1 MVKTNWRISV
11 LLCAALLTGPV
22 FAGIFEQLD
31 SLGGGGQREF
41 LPPDRAFEL
50 SHEDFA
56 NDQLALTWAVA
67 EGYYLYRDKIKVV
80 SPDGSAI
87 IAPLN
92 LPPGEDK
99 DDEEFGRVKIY
110 RENVRAMVGIQ
121 PAPERTQVTVQVTY
135 QGCAEDGICY
145 PPISKTLTLAVGA
158 PAGPAGVATAAPN
171 TVRPVVPSV
180 SAASQADRLG
190 AVLADRGVFAVALTF
205 LGFGLLLSLTPCVF
219 PMIPILSGI
228 LVGERSRS
236 GSHHGLLLSA
246 VYVLAM
252 AATYAVVGLAAG
264 VFGSNLQATFQHPAA
279 VIGFSA
285 VFVVLALSMFGL
297 FSLQLPAA
305 LRVRLESTSRG
316 ARGGS
321 LVGVAIMGSL
331 SAIMV
336 GPCVAPPL
344 AGALLYL
351 GHQGSPLVGGLAL
364 FAMGL
369 GMGLPLLLVGA
380 SAGHWL
386 PRAGVWL
393 ERVQQV
399 FGVVSLA
406 VAVWFLER
414 IVPPALALALWAL
427 LLIGAGIFL
436 GALEPLRELAS
447 GWARLW
453 KTLGVALLGYG
464 GVLMVG
470 AGAGAGAEDV
480 FHPLAPFVARSSASP
495 AAVKPVFGA
504 IKSTADLAA
513 ALASAAVAGRP
524 VILDVYADW
533 CVECKRLE
541 RDTFGDPVIAA
552 QMTAFT
558 LLRVDVTANDDADR
572 ALLASLELFGPPAV
586 LLYDA
591 HSQERRDLRLIGYAN
606 ATDFAQRLRG
616 LVTP

>member
-1 MVKTNWRISV
+1 M
-11 LLCAALLTGPV
+11 
-22 FAGIFEQLD
+22 
-31 SLGGGGQREF
+31 
-41 LPPDRAFEL
+41 
-50 SHEDFA
+50 
-56 NDQLALTWAVA
+56 
-67 EGYYLYRDKIKVV
+67 
-80 SPDGSAI
+80 
-87 IAPLN
+87 
-92 LPPGEDK
+92 
-99 DDEEFGRVKIY
+99 
-110 RENVRAMVGIQ
+110 
-121 PAPERTQVTVQVTY
+121 
-135 QGCAEDGICY
+135 
-145 PPISKTLTLAVGA
+145 
-158 PAGPAGVATAAPN
+158 
-171 TVRPVVPSV
+171 
-180 SAASQADRLG
+180 
-190 AVLADRGVFAVALTF
+190 
-205 LGFGLLLSLTPCVF
+205 
-219 PMIPILSGI
+219 
-228 LVGERSRS
+228 ERSRS

>member
-121 PAPERTQVTVQVTY
+121 PAPARTQVTLQVTY

-145 PPISKTLTLAVGA
+145 PPINKTLLLAVGA
-158 PAGPAGVATAAPN
+158 PAGPAGVATAAPS
-171 TVRPVVPSV
+171 TVRPVVPSG

-190 AVLADRGVFAVALTF
+190 AVLSDRGVFAVALTF

-380 SAGHWL
+380 SAGHLL

>member
-11 LLCAALLTGPV
+11 LLCVALLTGPV

-31 SLGGGGQREF
+31 RLGGGGPREF

-50 SHEDFA
+50 SHEDLA
-56 NDQLALTWAVA
+56 NDQVALSWAVA
-67 EGYYLYRDKIKVV
+67 EGYYLYRDKMKVV
-80 SPDGSAI
+80 SPDGSAT
-87 IAPLN
+87 IAPLS

-110 RENVRAMVGIQ
+110 RKNVRVMVGIQ
-121 PAPERTQVTVQVTY
+121 PVPERTQVTLQVTY

-145 PPISKTLTLAVGA
+145 PPINKTLTLAVGA
-158 PAGPAGVATAAPN
+158 PAGPAGVATAAPS
-171 TVRPVVPSV
+171 TVPPVVPSG

-228 LVGERSRS
+228 LVGEQSRS
-236 GSHHGLLLSA
+236 GAHHGLLLSA

-252 AATYAVVGLAAG
+252 AATYAVVGLVAG

-297 FSLQLPAA
+297 FSLQLPVA
-305 LRVRLESTSRG
+305 LRARLESTSRG
-316 ARGGS
+316 TRGGS
-321 LVGVAIMGSL
+321 LMGVAIMGSL
-331 SAIMV
+331 SAILV

-351 GHQGSPLVGGLAL
+351 GHQGSPLVGGVAL

-386 PRAGVWL
+386 PRAGAWL
-393 ERVQQV
+393 ERIQQV

-427 LLIGAGIFL
+427 LLLGAGIFL

-453 KTLGVALLGYG
+453 KTLGVAFLGYG

-470 AGAGAGAEDV
+470 AAAGAEDV

-504 IKSTADLAA
+504 VKSTADLAA
-513 ALASAAVAGRP
+513 ALARAAAAGRP
-524 VILDVYADW
+524 VLLDVYADW

-541 RDTFGDPVIAA
+541 RNTFGDPVIAA

-558 LLRVDVTANDDADR
+558 LLRIDVTANDDADR

-586 LLYDA
+586 LLYDT
-591 HSQERRDLRLIGYAN
+591 HSQERRDRRLIGYAN

>member
-11 LLCAALLTGPV
+11 MLCAALLTGPV

-31 SLGGGGQREF
+31 RLGSGGQREF

-56 NDQLALTWAVA
+56 NDQLPLTWAVA

-121 PAPERTQVTVQVTY
+121 PAPARTQVTLQVTY

-145 PPISKTLTLAVGA
+145 PPINKTLLLAVGA
-158 PAGPAGVATAAPN
+158 PAGPAGVATAAPS
-171 TVRPVVPSV
+171 TVRPVVPSL
-180 SAASQADRLG
+180 SAVSQADRLG

-305 LRVRLESTSRG
+305 LRVRLASTSRG

-524 VILDVYADW
+524 VMLDVYADW

-591 HSQERRDLRLIGYAN
+591 RSQERRDLRLIGYTN
-606 ATDFAQRLRG
+606 AADFAQRLRG